1 MMSDVGTTGAPP
13 MVWPTVRARDAR
25 ALIAFLVDVL
35 GFEEVVVYGEG
46 GTVDHAELAWPAGGG
61 VMLGSE
67 RPGDGTRVAPP
78 GAMSVYV
85 ACDDADAL
93 YERASASGARI
104 ESEPHDTEYGSRE
117 FAVRDPEG
125 NHWTFGT
132 YRGARR
138 AGPADRG
145 GSGRAGPDLG

>member
-1 MMSDVGTTGAPP
+1 MMLGVGTTGAPP

-25 ALIAFLVDVL
+25 TLIAFLVDVL
-35 GFEEVVVYGEG
+35 GFEVVVVHGEG

-67 RPGDGTRVAPP
+67 RPDDGTRVAPP

-85 ACDDADAL
+85 ACDDPDAL
-93 YERASASGARI
+93 YERASGSGARV
-104 ESEPHDTEYGSRE
+104 ECEPHDTEYGSRE

-125 NHWTFGT
+125 NHWSFGT
-132 YRGARR
+132 YRGGHR
-138 AGPADRG
+138 AG
-145 GSGRAGPDLG
+145 SAG

>member
-1 MMSDVGTTGAPP
+1 

-35 GFEEVVVYGEG
+35 GFDEVVVYGDG
-46 GTVDHAELAWPAGGG
+46 ATVEHAELAWPQGGG

-67 RPGDGTRVAPP
+67 RADDDGRVAAP
-78 GAMSVYV
+78 GSLSVYV
-85 ACDDADAL
+85 ACDDPDAL

-104 ESEPHDTEYGSRE
+104 DAGPHDTHYGSRDV
-117 FAVRDPEG
+117 AVRDPEG

-132 YRGARR
+132 YRGAR
-138 AGPADRG
+138 GTTPASAPG
-145 GSGRAGPDLG
+145 G